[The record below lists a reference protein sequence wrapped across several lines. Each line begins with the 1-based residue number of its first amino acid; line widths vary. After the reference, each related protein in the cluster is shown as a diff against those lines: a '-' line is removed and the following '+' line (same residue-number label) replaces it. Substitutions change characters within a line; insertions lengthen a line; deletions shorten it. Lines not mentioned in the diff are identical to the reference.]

1 MKSAIYNCFSERISV
16 FQEFPLLPQ
25 GSTLAGYS
33 ALIQAHGLKVP
44 APDSLCAISPKHEVT
59 NKGGW
64 QLYTPRHTPKDTLQA
79 HLTFALKY
87 EITRIVQSEPTGSY
101 SRRIWFLYEWLT
113 GSTLPLDDV
122 ATGNF
127 VELINSKIQ
136 YPGPARDSKRHR
148 VRNNLPG
155 NAS

>member
-1 MKSAIYNCFSERISV
+1 
-16 FQEFPLLPQ
+16 
-25 GSTLAGYS
+25 LAGYS
-33 ALIQAHGLKVP
+33 ALIQAH
-44 APDSLCAISPKHEVT
+44 
-59 NKGGW
+59 
-64 QLYTPRHTPKDTLQA
+64 
-79 HLTFALKY
+79 LTFSLKY

>member
-16 FQEFPLLPQ
+16 FQELPLLLQ
-25 GSTLAGYS
+25 GCTLAGYS
-33 ALIQAHGLKVP
+33 ALIQAHGLNSAIK
-44 APDSLCAISPKHEVT
+44 PD
-59 NKGGW
+59 
-64 QLYTPRHTPKDTLQA
+64 
-79 HLTFALKY
+79 

-127 VELINSKIQ
+127 VELINSKLQ